1 MQINNAIKFDNV
13 SFAYGNIDVIKDIN
27 FEIKNGEFVLFTGP
41 NGGGKTTAVKLICS
55 LLKPTKGNVE
65 LFPIKGYGRPRIGYL
80 AQKKQ
85 EFDFYFPITVYETVE
100 LACSDNNFADKY
112 ERKIHTL
119 DALDR
124 VGLLE
129 LKNRFIDELSG
140 GQKQRV
146 FIARALAMM
155 PDILIMDEPTTG
167 IDSISQDSLFEF
179 IADFRSKKETT
190 VIYVTH
196 DVSDVCAI
204 SDRRLEFSGGGVI
217 TKELSE
223 GCGCHLA

>member
-1 MQINNAIKFDNV
+1 LQINSAVKFDNV
-13 SFAYGNIDVIKDIN
+13 SFGYGDIDVIRDIS
-27 FEIKNGEFVLFTGP
+27 FEIKSGEFVLFTGP

-55 LLKPTKGNVE
+55 LLKPTKGSVE
-65 LFPIKGYGRPRIGYL
+65 LFNNPRIGYL

-85 EFDFYFPITVYETVE
+85 EFDFYFPITVYEAVE
-100 LACSDNNFADKY
+100 LACFGNDFGGKA
-112 ERKIHTL
+112 ERKKNTL
-119 DALDR
+119 EALDR

-129 LKNRFIDELSG
+129 LKGRFMNELSG

-146 FIARALAMM
+146 FIARALALM

-167 IDSISQDSLFEF
+167 IDSISQDALFEF
-179 IADFRSKKETT
+179 ITDFRAKKETT

-196 DVSDVCAI
+196 DVSDVCSM
-204 SDRRLEFSGGGVI
+204 SDRRLEFSGGTVVK
-217 TKELSE
+217 KELSE